1 MHLVNRFCFVAA
13 VAGHGLLL
21 FSAPAVAQDVD
32 SAEASANDETAAAT
46 PAGETPAGETPAAD
60 EAPEAAQPTDAEAQ
74 SMGLGLRYRGVLLPK
89 PVLGWFLEGGKTVYV
104 NGVGPELS
112 IPDGDGEYL
121 LSAWLAFYSMSPVAI
136 KGSSDEEAA
145 WEIVESEMKSLYL
158 TVDYVWRTPLTTNLA
173 LTYGGGAGLGFLF
186 GALNRTQA
194 WLENGGDPGN
204 PDDYSPCTGV
214 GAPDTT
220 YCDDVNEHYAGYDE
234 PSWFQGGSKP
244 ALFPWLSGQL
254 GLRYQPHEKVVT
266 RLDIGVATSGLFLGL
281 GADYSL

>member
-1 MHLVNRFCFVAA
+1 MHLVMRNCLVAA
-13 VAGHGLLL
+13 LAGASPL
-21 FSAPAVAQDVD
+21 FVTPRALAQDSEETAPADDATHPD
-32 SAEASANDETAAAT
+32 ASEGSE
-46 PAGETPAGETPAAD
+46 PSPAAD
-60 EAPEAAQPTDAEAQ
+60 SASRAAEREKSEANDASAA
-74 SMGLGLRYRGVLLPK
+74 LGLRYRGVLLPK
-89 PVLGWFLEGGKTVYV
+89 PVMGWFVEGGKTVYA

-136 KGSSDEEAA
+136 KGSGDEEAA
-145 WEIVESEMKSLYL
+145 WEIVESQMKSLYL
-158 TVDYVWRTPLTTNLA
+158 TVDYVWHTALTSGLA
-173 LTYGGGAGLGFLF
+173 LSYGGGAGLGVLF

-194 WLENGGDPGN
+194 WLEPGGSPGN

-214 GAPDTT
+214 GVPDTT
-220 YCDDVNEHYAGYDE
+220 YCDDVNEHYDGYDE
-234 PSWFQGGSKP
+234 PNWFRGGSKP
-244 ALFPWLSGQL
+244 AVFPWLSGQL